1 MDSDRSSDGKRSND
15 YSTAAPY
22 IIPAQIMDQSRNLRT
37 MIYKDNKSQYESK
50 VSMVDNYFVRT
61 KYENGSDTAT
71 QYELRPSL
79 RPKVANRLNL

>member
-1 MDSDRSSDGKRSND
+1 
-15 YSTAAPY
+15 
-22 IIPAQIMDQSRNLRT
+22 

-61 KYENGSDTAT
+61 KYDNGSDTAR